1 MSVPPLRSPPTAD
14 LRIAQEVSRLI
25 LAVAQ
30 RLQDN
35 FAARASRLGLTALQA
50 KLLIALPPGE
60 SVPMRVLAER
70 LRCDPSNLTGLV
82 DKLESR
88 DVVRRRPDP
97 VDRRVKALTLTDRGA
112 DLRSAFW
119 GQMISDAGPLAHLS
133 VDQLHDLR
141 DHLRVTLGE

>member
-1 MSVPPLRSPPTAD
+1 MPLPSPPTAD
-14 LRIAQEVSRLI
+14 LRIVQDVSRLI
-25 LAVAQ
+25 LTVAQ

-35 FAARASRLGLTALQA
+35 FAAHASKLGLSALQA

-88 DVVRRRPDP
+88 DIVRRRPDP
-97 VDRRVKALTLTDRGA
+97 VDRRVKALTLTDDGVE
-112 DLRSAFW
+112 LRSAFW
-119 GQMISDAGPLAHLS
+119 SRMISDAGPLAHLS

-141 DHLRVTLGE
+141 DHLRVALDE